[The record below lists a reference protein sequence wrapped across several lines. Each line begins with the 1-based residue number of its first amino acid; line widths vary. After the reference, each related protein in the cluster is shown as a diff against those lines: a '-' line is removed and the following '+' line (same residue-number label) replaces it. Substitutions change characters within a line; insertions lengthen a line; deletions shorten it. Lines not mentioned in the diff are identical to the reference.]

1 MYQVILLFALNES
14 RLFFLESA
22 KFFALLAGRV
32 GHRLH
37 EGSEV
42 LVAFIYPGSC
52 MSCFSQVGWLQLIL
66 RHGTFYSRLNSQ
78 VQ

>member
-1 MYQVILLFALNES
+1 MYQIILLFALNES

-32 GHRLH
+32 GQRLH

-42 LVAFIYPGSC
+42 LVY
-52 MSCFSQVGWLQLIL
+52 
-66 RHGTFYSRLNSQ
+66 
-78 VQ
+78 